1 MSAATS
7 GVAVA
12 VEARI
17 ASAPSQRAASAS
29 RKYSGRK
36 SCPHWDTQ
44 CASSTTNR
52 PISACRMRSRNPGEA
67 NRSGAT

>member
-36 SCPHWDTQ
+36 SWPHWDTQ
-44 CASSTTNR
+44 CASSTTKR
-52 PISACRMRSRNPGEA
+52 PISACRMRSRKPGEA